1 MTNVAGTVK
10 KGVNKASDVLMPPTP
25 PEQFL
30 KNHKNIHQLPHQP
43 MRKCVRLEG
52 RPIGEALATHV
63 AGVSECTRVGHHVPF
78 KFLQD
83 LELHVAYLAL
93 ERDVDAVVS
102 LGEGEQFA
110 ISKISQVR

>member
-1 MTNVAGTVK
+1 M
-10 KGVNKASDVLMPPTP
+10 
-25 PEQFL
+25 
-30 KNHKNIHQLPHQP
+30 
-43 MRKCVRLEG
+43 RLEG

-102 LGEGEQFA
+102 LAFVRSKQVLVLEGLTA
-110 ISKISQVR
+110 LVAGVDSGVVK